1 MCFFCDK
8 AAGYREQL
16 RTVSTK
22 SAGKSLHDAIEITG
36 NDKLRVK
43 LSTAVDLKDAHAID
57 IKYHKKCW
65 GNNIST
71 VLRRQSADTTP
82 SEASIAAEIAAKIE
96 FLTTTEIAL
105 KSGKVLIMSELQA
118 AYDSILKENGVD
130 NKTCSRKVLK
140 QLIQSEIEEVEFHK
154 SKRVNESE
162 RVTIKAT
169 RDAAVQLSN
178 QESDV
183 NDAMK
188 TLYDAALYLRKCINQ
203 SKKWVFKGSLEGLSK
218 DHYPEELY
226 CFFRWVINGPNT
238 TLSVEEKSNEVH
250 KRAMSLVQSTI
261 STCLTE
267 RQVGNKKSEIFKSS
281 REMPQ
286 QLAIGL
292 AIHQSVRSKE
302 LVNMLRGF
310 GLSVEYNRLLRVE
323 SQIEASVLK
332 RMEHN
337 DGLFLPPDIVKG
349 RHVFFA
355 IDNIDFQEDTYDGS
369 NTLHGTSMAI
379 YQKCQADDEKPQLR

>member
-1 MCFFCDK
+1 M
-8 AAGYREQL
+8 
-16 RTVSTK
+16 
-22 SAGKSLHDAIEITG
+22 
-36 NDKLRVK
+36 
-43 LSTAVDLKDAHAID
+43 
-57 IKYHKKCW
+57 
-65 GNNIST
+65 
-71 VLRRQSADTTP
+71 
-82 SEASIAAEIAAKIE
+82 
-96 FLTTTEIAL
+96 
-105 KSGKVLIMSELQA
+105 
-118 AYDSILKENGVD
+118 
-130 NKTCSRKVLK
+130 LK

-250 KRAMSLVQSTI
+250 KGAMSLVQGTI

>member
-1 MCFFCDK
+1 M
-8 AAGYREQL
+8 
-16 RTVSTK
+16 
-22 SAGKSLHDAIEITG
+22 
-36 NDKLRVK
+36 
-43 LSTAVDLKDAHAID
+43 
-57 IKYHKKCW
+57 
-65 GNNIST
+65 
-71 VLRRQSADTTP
+71 LRRQSADTIR
-82 SEASIAAEIAAKIE
+82 SEAFIAAEIAAKIE

-118 AYDSILKENGVD
+118 AYDGILKENGVD

-154 SKRVNESE
+154 SQRVNESE

-178 QESDV
+178 QEFESDV

-203 SKKWVFKGSLEGLSK
+203 SKKWVFEGSLEGLSK

-261 STCLTE
+261 SMCLTE

-292 AIHQSVRSKE
+292 AVHQSVRSKE
-302 LVNMLRGF
+302 LVNLLRGF

-332 RMEHN
+332 RLEHN

-379 YQKCQADDEKPQLR
+379 YQKCQADDQKPQLR